1 MTRLMLGSPQFY
13 PTGID
18 YIEPITV
25 TDGRS
30 RQREMKLFHHVSHRR
45 VIHLKLVESLTAKEV
60 PFKVNQF
67 NTFAASY
74 EYTRSNPLNLMY
86 IQKTKN

>member
-1 MTRLMLGSPQFY
+1 MSDLLMTRLMLGSPQFY

-30 RQREMKLFHHVSHRR
+30 RQREMKLLHHVSHRR

-67 NTFAASY
+67 KRSL
-74 EYTRSNPLNLMY
+74 TRDFELVVM
-86 IQKTKN
+86 